1 MTFLICCCG
10 IVMEH
15 GEDALTPE
23 KLKAIF
29 EQEPSQL
36 LQDAS
41 PHLHDLAIFV
51 LKYGRCAANRDQL
64 LKDVMKDQKDAFC
77 RDPEAEKK
85 NEFRCVADYLTKTDL
100 GWTAWQFVNSYQ
112 DWTKK
117 MGTMSRSVKYSCG
130 TKFTSGRGGGRKR
143 GGHCASPEGMEFY
156 EKLVAFFGNLKTDSN
171 YHLFQRICN
180 AKSKYFGLLREL
192 KDNAVAFQDDGIDDD
207 LNVDE
212 LPTVPCYNVGEDDV
226 CVGIEPYAV

>member
-51 LKYGRCAANRDQL
+51 LKYGRCVVCDG
-64 LKDVMKDQKDAFC
+64 
-77 RDPEAEKK
+77 PES
-85 NEFRCVADYLTKTDL
+85 D
-100 GWTAWQFVNSYQ
+100 
-112 DWTKK
+112 
-117 MGTMSRSVKYSCG
+117 
-130 TKFTSGRGGGRKR
+130 
-143 GGHCASPEGMEFY
+143 
-156 EKLVAFFGNLKTDSN
+156 
-171 YHLFQRICN
+171 
-180 AKSKYFGLLREL
+180 
-192 KDNAVAFQDDGIDDD
+192 
-207 LNVDE
+207 
-212 LPTVPCYNVGEDDV
+212 
-226 CVGIEPYAV
+226 